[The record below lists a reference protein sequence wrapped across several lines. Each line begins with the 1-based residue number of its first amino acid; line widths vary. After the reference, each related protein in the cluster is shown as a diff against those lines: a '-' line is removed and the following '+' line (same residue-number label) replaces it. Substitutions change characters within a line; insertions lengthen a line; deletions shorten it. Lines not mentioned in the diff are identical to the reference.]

1 MSGAVEERL
10 LNMARVLVIDDE
22 ELARFTVREILE
34 TAGHE
39 VIEARDGVEGLA
51 LQRAQRC
58 DLVVTDI
65 IMPRKEG
72 VEMIIEMKQEQ
83 PGLKIVAI
91 SGGGRTRNLDFLKL
105 AKEFGADKVLAKPFS
120 ADELVATVR
129 ECLLAGLKPAT

>member
-1 MSGAVEERL
+1 
-10 LNMARVLVIDDE
+10 MARILVIDDE

-34 TAGHE
+34 SGGHE

-51 LQRAQRC
+51 MQRAQRC
-58 DLVVTDI
+58 DLVVTDV

-83 PGLKIVAI
+83 PALKIIAI

-120 ADELVATVR
+120 AEDLIGAVR
-129 ECLLAGLKPAT
+129 ECLLAGLRSAT